1 MRIAT
6 FNVNGIRAAQ
16 RRGFERWLRDRAP
29 DVVAL
34 QEVRASAAA
43 IPAGVFGAYHL
54 TYEQGT
60 VPGRNGVAIL
70 TRHPP
75 RAVRSWSGTALLR
88 EPGGDHVDTVDLDP
102 VPLARGLREFA
113 DQGRYVEV
121 ELADAP
127 ITVASLYLPKGGL
140 PAHLQKPGRMR
151 EAPDGGARY
160 HRKMRFLDAYARQL
174 TRARRTARAQGR
186 ELLLMGDLNIAHT
199 RHDVRNWRRSNQVEG
214 YLPEERAWF
223 DSILSARTLVD
234 VVRLHHPGSDG
245 PYSWWSWL
253 GRSFAEDVGWRIDYH
268 LATPAL
274 ARASVR
280 AGTDRDP
287 APDRRISDHAPVVVD
302 YDLTALG
309 NRAGG
314 ERDIRRTVALDDNL
328 F

>member
-6 FNVNGIRAAQ
+6 FNINGIRAAQ
-16 RRGFERWLRDRAP
+16 RRGFEKWLCDRAP

-43 IPAGVFGAYHL
+43 IPPGVFGDHHL

-70 TRHPP
+70 TRHAPL
-75 RAVRSWSGTALLR
+75 AVRSWSGTALLQQ
-88 EPGGDHVDTVDLDP
+88 PGAGNLDTVDLEP
-102 VPLARGLREFA
+102 VALARGLREFA

-151 EAPDGGARY
+151 DAPDGGARY
-160 HRKMRFLDAYARQL
+160 HRKMRFLEAFARQL

-223 DSILSARTLVD
+223 DSILSPRTLVD
-234 VVRLHHPGSDG
+234 VVRSRHCGVDG

-253 GRSFAEDVGWRIDYH
+253 GRSFTDDVGWRIDYH

-274 ARASVR
+274 ARAAIR

-287 APDRRISDHAPVVVD
+287 AADRRISDHAPVVVD
-302 YDLTALG
+302 YDLTAVAPAVSGPTALP
-309 NRAGG
+309 AGS
-314 ERDIRRTVALDDNL
+314 DAP
-328 F
+328 